1 MEGLKGNPH
10 YQSAAYHS
18 DGDEF
23 DQRRSLAEATLALA
37 FEQRTANLI
46 ALMCSNKVS
55 TKRATELR
63 DEILYRL
70 GLAEVSE

>member
-1 MEGLKGNPH
+1 VSKYIPGNP
-10 YQSAAYHS
+10 
-18 DGDEF
+18 F
-23 DQRRSLAEATLALA
+23 DNEYAEQTEAILALA
-37 FEQRTANLI
+37 YEQRTANLI

-70 GLAEVSE
+70 GLTEVGE